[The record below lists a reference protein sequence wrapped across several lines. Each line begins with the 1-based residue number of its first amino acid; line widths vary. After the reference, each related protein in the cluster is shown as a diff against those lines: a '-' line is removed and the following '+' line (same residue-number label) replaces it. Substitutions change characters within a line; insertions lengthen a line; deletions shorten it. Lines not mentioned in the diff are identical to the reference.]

1 MRLPGRADLRL
12 PPAPLA
18 RNRPRRGREPA
29 PQQFLPREKRSRS
42 LRRLGERA
50 PPLAHAHSRSRPSA
64 PPRAPL
70 RPGFGPPR
78 LCPSAYARANPLA
91 REGQRRSRGRP
102 SQSPSCPRQHPFR
115 CLRGFGCYRVD
126 RVRGVYKGLDLCFG
140 L

>member
-12 PPAPLA
+12 APAPIA

-29 PQQFLPREKRSRS
+29 PRQLLPREKRSRS
-42 LRRLGERA
+42 RRRLGERA
-50 PPLAHAHSRSRPSA
+50 PPLAHAHSRPRLSA
-64 PPRAPL
+64 PPRAPP

-78 LCPSAYARANPLA
+78 PCPSASARANPQA
-91 REGQRRSRGRP
+91 REGQRRSRGRT
-102 SQSPSCPRQHPFR
+102 SQSPSCPRLHPFR

-126 RVRGVYKGLDLCFG
+126 RVRGVYKELNLCFG